1 MNYNLKVILSNLFV
15 MAFLLGATSI
25 VAYADDLK
33 MGEVMFIKDA
43 AKSNIEE
50 IEFSKLASTKS
61 ANPEVKKYAAT
72 LVKDHTAAQKELAAI
87 AKKRDVDIEHEL
99 TTLQKAK
106 YKLTANKVGKDFDE
120 AYIEDVGIDAHKAN
134 IEKFK
139 EAREDTQD
147 PELKKYIESK
157 LPHLEHHLKMAIQI
171 QQKDTPR
178 N

>member
-1 MNYNLKVILSNLFV
+1 

-178 N
+178 K